1 MKEYEQQISDATH
14 LTAQAAYKQA
24 KQDGYDE
31 NIAEYVAAQVHQAFE
46 VGWRSALQS
55 SINLL
60 NKLKID

>member
-1 MKEYEQQISDATH
+1 MNEYEQLISDATH

-31 NIAEYVAAQVHQAFE
+31 NIAEYVAAQVHHAFE

-60 NKLKID
+60 NRLKID